1 MHEGDRRS
9 GASQIRVK
17 VNALALNAGGGSN
30 RAILY
35 ALPEGDALPLEPPQ
49 PLWSGEIELNDAPL
63 DRLFAR
69 LPDVPLAFVAHRVV
83 HGGLDPTRPLQTR
96 IDEPVLDAIRAAV
109 PLAPSHNRPALDGI
123 AYAQRRFPGIRQIAV
138 FDDALGPDAP
148 ELAQTVTG
156 PPEWRTSFGIRRIGF
171 HGISHRDVVERVL
184 ALLGRSE
191 AKILSVHLG
200 SGASAIAFDG
210 KRIVE
215 TTMGMTPLDG
225 AMMGTR
231 AGAVDPGVLFHLLRN
246 GYDAARLEDDVS
258 AHSGLAGISGVSLDT
273 RTLIDAAK
281 EGNDRARFALDLYY
295 YRMAQCIG
303 GLLSTLNGADALSF
317 TGPIGQHMPA
327 VRTGIVERLDF
338 AGFKLDAERNGAIAE
353 GEPVDGPLHADGSRP
368 VFAIRTLEEW
378 AMLRRAISLR

>member
-1 MHEGDRRS
+1 M
-9 GASQIRVK
+9 
-17 VNALALNAGGGSN
+17 NALALNSGGGSN

-35 ALPEGDALPLEPPQ
+35 ALADGDALPLEPPK
-49 PLWSGEIELNDAPL
+49 PLWSGEIEENDAPL
-63 DRLFAR
+63 DQLFET
-69 LPDVPLAFVAHRVV
+69 LPDVPVAFVAHRVV
-83 HGGLDPTRPLQTR
+83 HGGLDPARPLQAR
-96 IDEPVLDAIRAAV
+96 IDETVLDAIRAAV

-123 AYAQRRFPGIRQIAV
+123 AYTQQHFPNVPQIAV

-156 PPEWRTSFGIRRIGF
+156 PPEWRTRFGIRRIGF
-171 HGISHRDVVERVL
+171 HGISHHDIVERVL
-184 ALLGRSE
+184 ALLGCSQ
-191 AKILSVHLG
+191 AKIVAVHLG

-231 AGAVDPGVLFHLLRN
+231 AGAIDPGVLFHLLRN

-258 AHSGLAGISGVSLDT
+258 HHSGLAGVSGLSLDT
-273 RTLIDAAK
+273 RILIDAAAK
-281 EGNDRARFALDLYY
+281 GNGRAQFALNLYY

-303 GLLSTLNGADALSF
+303 QLLATLNGADALSF
-317 TGPIGQHMPA
+317 TGPIGQHMPP
-327 VRTGIVERLDF
+327 VRAGIVARLGF
-338 AGFKLDAERNGAIAE
+338 AGFTLDAERNGAIAE
-353 GEPVDGPLHADGSRP
+353 GEPVDGPLHAEGSRP